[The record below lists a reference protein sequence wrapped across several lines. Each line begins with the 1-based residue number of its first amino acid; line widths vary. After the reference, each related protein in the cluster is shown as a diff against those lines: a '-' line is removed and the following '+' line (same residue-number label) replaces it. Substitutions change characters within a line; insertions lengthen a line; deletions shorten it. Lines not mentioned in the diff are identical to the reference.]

1 MTTATVDQLDNILV
15 LSPNA
20 RTPKPDV
27 VIWNPKNRVIM
38 FGRDYETFEAVMR
51 DELNREKVDIS
62 RFKSVTNIMIMRSD
76 LAKLFYENKFSIDV
90 DDNYRIVFFQDT
102 DELECSSESM
112 DALNARDYHWTQPI
126 PDGAF
131 QPDKDLLR
139 RHFRHSLRVNLCGN
153 DIHFHLTRNQ
163 IQTYWDRFNGHSD
176 HDDIIRPTDPE
187 WDTPLGRCFREWQ
200 RLDKVAELDERR
212 QELQMSEEED

>member
-1 MTTATVDQLDNILV
+1 MGCSQ
-15 LSPNA
+15 
-20 RTPKPDV
+20 
-27 VIWNPKNRVIM
+27 
-38 FGRDYETFEAVMR
+38 
-51 DELNREKVDIS
+51 
-62 RFKSVTNIMIMRSD
+62 
-76 LAKLFYENKFSIDV
+76 
-90 DDNYRIVFFQDT
+90 DNYRIVFFQDT

-200 RLDKVAELDERR
+200 RLDKVYVTCAASPYSASNHNIAHRAELDERR

>member
-1 MTTATVDQLDNILV
+1 MHQPDPLIV

-27 VIWNPKNRVIM
+27 IIWNPKNRIIM
-38 FGRDYETFEAVMR
+38 FGQDYESFQAVMR
-51 DELNREKVDIS
+51 DELNREKVDVS
-62 RFKSVTNIMIMRSD
+62 RFKSATNIMTMRSD

-90 DDNYRIVFFQDT
+90 DDNYRIVFFQDP

-112 DALNARDYHWTQPI
+112 SALTGRDYHWTPPT

-153 DIHFHLTRNQ
+153 DIHFYLTRNQ
-163 IQTYWDRFNGHSD
+163 IQAFWDRFNGDSD
-176 HDDIIRPTDPE
+176 HADIIKPTAYAE
-187 WDTPLGRCFREWQ
+187 WNTLLGSCCREWQ
-200 RLDKVAELDERR
+200 RLDKLAELDDR
-212 QELQMSEEED
+212 LQGSQIEEED